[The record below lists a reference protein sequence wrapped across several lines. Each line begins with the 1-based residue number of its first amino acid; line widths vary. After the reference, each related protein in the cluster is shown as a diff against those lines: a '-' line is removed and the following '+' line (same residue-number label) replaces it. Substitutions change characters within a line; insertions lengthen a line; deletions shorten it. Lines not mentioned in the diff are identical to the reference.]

1 MKSPGIFYLV
11 LTSIVLVL
19 VAIFSALNFPFP
31 LVFYLVFFGK
41 ILLIITVYKVLKDDY
56 KPNMT
61 FEEFYEKK
69 TGDSNGNMH

>member
-31 LVFYLVFFGK
+31 LVFYLVCFGK
-41 ILLIITVYKVLKDDY
+41 LLLLITVYKVLTDDY
-56 KPNMT
+56 KPKMT
-61 FEEFYEKK
+61 FEEFYENT
-69 TGDSNGNMH
+69 TGENDE